1 MSNKKMGRPKIENP
15 KNLRLN
21 LRLDQETVDMLEE
34 CCEILGKTKADI
46 FRFSI
51 KKLYEEIKK

>member
-1 MSNKKMGRPKIENP
+1 MGRPKIENP